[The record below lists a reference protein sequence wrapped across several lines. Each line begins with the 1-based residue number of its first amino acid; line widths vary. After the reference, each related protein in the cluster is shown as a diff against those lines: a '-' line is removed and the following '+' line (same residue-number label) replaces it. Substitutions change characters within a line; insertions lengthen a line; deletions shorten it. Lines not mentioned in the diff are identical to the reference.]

1 MSLGLP
7 KGQNYLVPH
16 DPSWRRQ
23 FEEERRRLRAV
34 LGADASDIQH
44 IGSTAVPG
52 IHAKPI
58 VDIVVAARSH
68 TLADDWQDAMA
79 SLGYDYPGDIG
90 IPGHRVYGRDG
101 DIRRFLVHVV
111 DADGLQLRR
120 LIGFRDMLL
129 GDPQLA
135 REYEALK
142 LEAAAKHPTGPRK
155 SYTDEKATYIEEVLA
170 RRAGDG

>member
-16 DPSWRRQ
+16 DLSWRRQ

-90 IPGHRVYGRDG
+90 IPGTESTDG
-101 DIRRFLVHVV
+101 TVTFGGSLCTSWMRMVCN
-111 DADGLQLRR
+111 
-120 LIGFRDMLL
+120 
-129 GDPQLA
+129 
-135 REYEALK
+135 
-142 LEAAAKHPTGPRK
+142 
-155 SYTDEKATYIEEVLA
+155 
-170 RRAGDG
+170 